1 MGGTALDYLLHTPD
15 LLGFPDGSVSKESA
29 CNAEDAGDVGL
40 ISGSGRSPEGRME
53 THSSF
58 LAWKIPWTE
67 EPGGLYSPWGHKE
80 SDTTEYVRWLSRI
93 YLEEN
98 QFFKKLVFFL
108 RIIIMFVWILLKS
121 NTIVT
126 VTILQILFLNYPD

>member
-1 MGGTALDYLLHTPD
+1 MWVRS
-15 LLGFPDGSVSKESA
+15 LGQEDPLKE
-29 CNAEDAGDVGL
+29 E
-40 ISGSGRSPEGRME
+40 ME

-80 SDTTEYVRWLSRI
+80 SDTTEHVRWLSQI

-98 QFFKKLVFFL
+98 QFFKKLVFFFFL

>member
-1 MGGTALDYLLHTPD
+1 
-15 LLGFPDGSVSKESA
+15 
-29 CNAEDAGDVGL
+29 
-40 ISGSGRSPEGRME
+40 ME

-108 RIIIMFVWILLKS
+108 KIIIMFVWILLKS

>member
-1 MGGTALDYLLHTPD
+1 
-15 LLGFPDGSVSKESA
+15 
-29 CNAEDAGDVGL
+29 
-40 ISGSGRSPEGRME
+40 ME

-67 EPGGLYSPWGHKE
+67 EPGGLYSPCGHKE
-80 SDTTEYVRWLSRI
+80 SDTTEHVRWLSRI